1 MKPLPCTVR
10 GAPPSAGPR
19 TGHTHDTAADATYVY
34 ATPNDEYCCP
44 FTLTSTLRADTPD
57 CTGVAHSTSLE
68 SMYRAATD
76 TPLPRPKRHASV
88 VVSLK

>member
-1 MKPLPCTVR
+1 MAEAMPWWPVGSMPLCAGECQLSSKVKS
-10 GAPPSAGPR
+10 GPP
-19 TGHTHDTAADATYVY
+19 
-34 ATPNDEYCCP
+34 DEYCCP